1 MAPIPEKEGI
11 KMLKSTIR
19 HPITQEVLPLIMEEG
34 QPKRL
39 ILTMEQF
46 RMIADALKSAETGD
60 IEEARW
66 LSESSVFRQLVEQG
80 LKQVKEGKTRPW
92 RKFLAEL

>member
-1 MAPIPEKEGI
+1 
-11 KMLKSTIR
+11 MLKSTIR

-34 QPKRL
+34 QPKGL

-46 RMIADALKSAETGD
+46 QMIADALKGAETGD
-60 IEEARW
+60 IEEAKW

-80 LKQVKEGKTRPW
+80 LKEVKEGKTRPW
-92 RKFLAEL
+92 REFLAEL

>member
-1 MAPIPEKEGI
+1 
-11 KMLKSTIR
+11 MLKSTIR

-34 QPKRL
+34 QPKGL

-46 RMIADALKSAETGD
+46 QMIADALKSAETGD

-80 LKQVKEGKTRPW
+80 LKEVKEGKTRPW
-92 RKFLAEL
+92 REFLAEL